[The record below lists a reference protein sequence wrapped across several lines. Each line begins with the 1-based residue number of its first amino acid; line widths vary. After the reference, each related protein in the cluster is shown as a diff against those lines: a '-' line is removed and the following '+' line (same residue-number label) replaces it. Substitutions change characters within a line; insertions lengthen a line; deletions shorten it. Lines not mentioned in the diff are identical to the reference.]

1 MTSTATPVAVPAAA
15 PNRIPRRVWI
25 ISGVA
30 MLGAVMSILD
40 TTIVNVALATLGKD
54 LHSSLTQVQW
64 VITGYMLSLAAVI
77 PVTGWASR
85 RFGAKRVFLISLVLF
100 TLGSLLC
107 GLATSTHELTLFR
120 VLQGVGG
127 GMIMPLAQIIM
138 ASAAGPQ
145 REGRGVGPVPGP
157 VMLPPP

>member
-1 MTSTATPVAVPAAA
+1 MASNESAAA
-15 PNRIPRRVWI
+15 GIAADTDRIPRRVWI
-25 ISGVA
+25 ISAVA

-54 LHSSLTQVQW
+54 LHSNLSHIQW
-64 VITGYMLSLAAVI
+64 VVTAYMLALAAVI

-85 RFGAKRVFLISLVLF
+85 RFGAKPLFLISLTLF

-107 GLATSTHELTLFR
+107 GLATTDTELILFR
-120 VLQGVGG
+120 VLQGIGG

-138 ASAAGPQ
+138 ARDVGHDDL
-145 REGRGVGPVPGP
+145 REGHDHAASCRGSVGA
-157 VMLPPP
+157 